1 MAENTNQEGVVTNQE
16 QNQPGGEPAGAEPT
30 VVNYDE
36 AIKTDKALQSWLDKR
51 IGAATQSAVAAALE
65 KERLLNDEKVSEAE
79 KLAKMT
85 KDEKT
90 TYELEKLKKQVA
102 AYEAEKAAAAL
113 KAEALKLGG
122 EQGVPA
128 ELIELL
134 PFDIMTAEEVSQK
147 VTGLKTAFDQAV
159 SRKVKENLSSA
170 GTPQGGPS
178 GASKTVTKEQFN
190 RMDYHARLALK
201 RDNLQLYNT
210 LTG

>member
-1 MAENTNQEGVVTNQE
+1 MEKEQG
-16 QNQPGGEPAGAEPT
+16 QNQPGGAPAGAEPAPI
-30 VVNYDE
+30 NYDE
-36 AIKTDKALQSWLDKR
+36 ALKTDKALQSWLDKR
-51 IGAATQSAVAAALE
+51 IGAATQSAVTAALE
-65 KERLLNDEKVSEAE
+65 KERLLNDEKASEAE

-90 TYELEKLKKQVA
+90 NYELEKLKKQVA
-102 AYEAEKAAAAL
+102 AYEAEKAANTL

-159 SRKVKENLSSA
+159 SRRVAESLSSA
-170 GTPQGGPS
+170 GTPKGSPPNSSHTTSMEEFG
-178 GASKTVTKEQFN
+178 K
-190 RMDYHARLALK
+190 MDYHARLALK

-210 LTG
+210 LTGKGEG

>member
-1 MAENTNQEGVVTNQE
+1 MAENTTQEGTVTTQA
-16 QNQPGGEPAGAEPT
+16 QNQTGSAPAGTEPT

-36 AIKTDKALQSWLDKR
+36 AIKTDKVLQSWLDKR
-51 IGAATQSAVAAALE
+51 IGVATQSAVAAALE

-134 PFDIMTAEEVSQK
+134 PFGAMTAEEVSQK
-147 VTGLKTAFDQAV
+147 VTGLKAAFDQAV
-159 SRKVKENLSSA
+159 SKKVKDSLSSA

-178 GASKTVTKEQFN
+178 GVSTSVTKEQFN
-190 RMDYHARLALK
+190 GMDYQARLALK
-201 RDNLQLYNT
+201 RDNPQLYNT
-210 LTG
+210 LK